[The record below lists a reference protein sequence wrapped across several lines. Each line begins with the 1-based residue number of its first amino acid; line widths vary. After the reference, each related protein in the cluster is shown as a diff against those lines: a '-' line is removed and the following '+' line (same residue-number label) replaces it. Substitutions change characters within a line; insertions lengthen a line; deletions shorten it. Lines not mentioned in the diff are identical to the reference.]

1 MSRTIISSIVMLAM
15 VLSSI
20 MGTAVAADPV
30 TMAQVYA
37 YAKAGNLQALSSL
50 KKGGHSLETID
61 RYGNTAVCRSV
72 WMKDY
77 HTFHILKQS
86 GASVSAP
93 CISKIPVEKIK
104 GFNTSYA
111 QWAKKVNAEKA
122 VSVKSGMITKI
133 SVCMPSL
140 LSSLKTT
147 RVSI

>member
-61 RYGNTAVCRSV
+61 KYGNTAVCRSV

-93 CISKIPVEKIK
+93 CISKIPVEKLK
-104 GFNTSYA
+104 GLILRMPNGLRKLMP
-111 QWAKKVNAEKA
+111 KK
-122 VSVKSGMITKI
+122 
-133 SVCMPSL
+133 PFRWD
-140 LSSLKTT
+140 
-147 RVSI
+147 RV